1 MEPKLRE
8 YIEHLFVNAPHTE
21 QTNDLKEEIIRNT
34 IERYHDLIA
43 DGKAESEAYS
53 LAIEGIGD
61 INELLSELGV
71 SAACISFDEDKLMQI
86 KTRSTVIKS
95 IAVALYIMCIIP
107 PICFSIVDCSNF
119 GAILMFLM
127 ISTATGLLIYN
138 RGTQFLPFA
147 NDPNIVKNAKTRA
160 VMRAVAVGLYISC
173 PVPAIFLSMIYLRG
187 VLGALGLLSMI
198 AVATVLMIIS
208 KNYTPYLNTENETA
222 ESFKAFNSAKKQ
234 YPPIYRVIV
243 AVLWVTIS
251 ILYLII
257 TFAGIQMAST
267 AVYGISWI
275 IFILGVALQQL
286 IKAIFDYMEA
296 SK

>member
-21 QTNDLKEEIIRNT
+21 QANDLKEEIIRNT
-34 IERYHDLIA
+34 IERYHDLVA
-43 DGKAESEAYS
+43 DGKPEGEAYN
-53 LAIEGIGD
+53 LAIAGIGD

-71 SAACISFDEDKLMQI
+71 SPVDISSDENKLIQI
-86 KTRSTVIKS
+86 KTRSTVFKS
-95 IAVALYIMCIIP
+95 IAVALYILCIIP
-107 PICFSIVDCSNF
+107 PICFSIVNCSNF
-119 GAILMFLM
+119 GAIVMFLM

-138 RGTQFLPFA
+138 RNTQFLPFA
-147 NDPNIVKNAKTRA
+147 NDPNIVKSAKTRA
-160 VMRAVAVGLYISC
+160 IMRAVAVGLYISC
-173 PVPAIFLSMIYLRG
+173 PVPAIFSSMVYING
-187 VLGALGLLSMI
+187 VLGALGLLIMV
-198 AVATVLMIIS
+198 AAATVLMIIS
-208 KNYTPYLNTENETA
+208 KNYTPYLNTENETS

-243 AVLWVTIS
+243 AVLWITIS
-251 ILYLII
+251 ILYLLI
-257 TFAGIQMAST
+257 TFAGIQTAST